1 VQAMRRVRRL
11 LAVRTRSW
19 EVSWGRSEE
28 ERGGDEPA
36 DHDNARDHRC
46 DAWSRQGFTF
56 ADRGVHRPPSAPCQ
70 GSGHDTRHDQ
80 QDPNRL
86 PRPMERL
93 PRKEPCGCDAGSD
106 ECERSPKPR
115 KIRPFIRELEL
126 RFRTPFAHVPH
137 PRSFE
142 MPRA

>member
-1 VQAMRRVRRL
+1 MSR
-11 LAVRTRSW
+11 
-19 EVSWGRSEE
+19 GRPEE

-36 DHDNARDHRC
+36 DHDDARDHHG
-46 DAWSRQGFTF
+46 DARTRQGFAF

-70 GSGHDTRHDQ
+70 GGGHDTSHDQ

-93 PRKEPCGCDAGSD
+93 PGQQPCGCDAGGD
-106 ECERSPKPR
+106 ECERRPKPR
-115 KIRPFIRELEL
+115 EIRPFIRELEL
-126 RFRTPFAHVPH
+126 RFRTSFAHTPH

-142 MPRA
+142 MSRA